1 MRASLGE
8 LPARL
13 RERLETSYGATPYD
27 ADVLVNQ
34 GRPLVDYFIELAEA
48 CGDGKAASTWVQQD
62 VLRVLNERQIG
73 VEQFPVPAAR
83 LAELVRAVVD
93 GALTTGRA
101 REVLGAMI
109 DSGKSLEEAM
119 RGLGIEEVDETELRN
134 LCRELLAAHPNVV
147 EQVRQGKTKAVGAL
161 VGQAKRRNPNVHPGR
176 VQEIFL
182 EMIGAT

>member
-1 MRASLGE
+1 MFDNSD
-8 LPARL
+8 
-13 RERLETSYGATPYD
+13 YD
-27 ADVLVNQ
+27 Q
-34 GRPLVDYFIELAEA
+34 
-48 CGDGKAASTWVQQD
+48 
-62 VLRVLNERQIG
+62 
-73 VEQFPVPAAR
+73 
-83 LAELVRAVVD
+83 
-93 GALTTGRA
+93 
-101 REVLGAMI
+101 
-109 DSGKSLEEAM
+109 M